1 MRADRLLSTL
11 LLLQANGRMSASA
24 LAARLEVSTRTVHR
38 DLEALGMAGVP
49 IVVERGA
56 RGGAS
61 LMEGYRTDLTGL
73 TEAEVEAL
81 LGLASTSAAGH
92 LGMRPD
98 LESAT
103 RKLSATRPG
112 QTGLRLQQRVLIDGE
127 HWWAGTAAPPH
138 LGRIQDAVLS
148 DRRLR
153 LRYRRGEEAVVVR
166 EVDPYGL
173 VLKSGVWY
181 LLAGRDGETRT
192 YRISRVED
200 AEVLDAPCR
209 RPRGFDLEK
218 AWAAS
223 VNAFRERAVAT
234 QVTVRLTPGASAVFL
249 RVASEYLRGPVAG
262 GVATLVFASEQA
274 AAAQLAGYVAEV
286 TVLSPAGVR
295 RRLAGIGRRLAAAYA
310 DGDA

>member
-11 LLLQANGRMSASA
+11 LLLQAHGRLSAAA
-24 LAARLEVSTRTVHR
+24 LAQRLEVSRRTVYR

-73 TEAEVEAL
+73 TEPEVEAL

-92 LGMRPD
+92 LGIRPH

-112 QTGLRLQQRVLIDGE
+112 HAGLRLQQRVLIDAE
-127 HWWAGTAAPPH
+127 HWWAGTTAPAH
-138 LGRIQDAVLS
+138 LGHIQDAVLS

-181 LLAGRDGETRT
+181 LLAGRDGQTRT
-192 YRISRVED
+192 YRISRVEE

-209 RPRGFDLEK
+209 RPAGFDLER
-218 AWAAS
+218 AWSES
-223 VNAFRERAVAT
+223 VHAFRERAVPVE
-234 QVTVRLTPGASAVFL
+234 VTVRLIPGESAVFL
-249 RVASEYLRGPVAG
+249 RVASEYLRGAVAG
-262 GVATLVFASEQA
+262 GVATLVFASEDA
-274 AAAQLAGYVAEV
+274 AAACLAGYVAVIE
-286 TVLSPAGVR
+286 VLSPAGVR
-295 RRLAGIGRRLAAAYA
+295 RRLAAIGERLTSSYA
-310 DGDA
+310 RPGS

>member
-1 MRADRLLSTL
+1 M
-11 LLLQANGRMSASA
+11 
-24 LAARLEVSTRTVHR
+24 
-38 DLEALGMAGVP
+38 
-49 IVVERGA
+49 
-56 RGGAS
+56 
-61 LMEGYRTDLTGL
+61 
-73 TEAEVEAL
+73 
-81 LGLASTSAAGH
+81 
-92 LGMRPD
+92 
-98 LESAT
+98 
-103 RKLSATRPG
+103 
-112 QTGLRLQQRVLIDGE
+112 
-127 HWWAGTAAPPH
+127 
-138 LGRIQDAVLS
+138 
-148 DRRLR
+148 
-153 LRYRRGEEAVVVR
+153 VR